1 MRFGVKKKD
10 APAASSGG
18 SGGSFIKY
26 FRKGETTV
34 RFLEPATDEW
44 TKYFE
49 HYSASKQRTY
59 PCTGERDTCPG
70 CTSDDKR
77 EQQASCRFLVNLLDT
92 ETGYVDLWKIP
103 VSIMDDIERY
113 EEKANGDL
121 TAHTYTIIQ
130 FQKEGKTRYS
140 IDREER
146 IKSPVSE
153 YADKLKDH
161 EQALQEAYEEA
172 WGEDPADEESPVT
185 KPSKRPKKAEA
196 EGVDGWTPN
205 EGQERYG
212 KPPFKERAEES
223 DPVESFTSTE
233 DDEYEGEMID
243 PSELDQMDAD
253 EIKTLFRRSGLRVP
267 RTNDAD
273 VLRERLREELAE
285 V

>member
-92 ETGYVDLWKIP
+92 ETGVQYLFVQNGYGGGLTVLVDR
-103 VSIMDDIERY
+103 D
-113 EEKANGDL
+113 
-121 TAHTYTIIQ
+121 
-130 FQKEGKTRYS
+130 
-140 IDREER
+140 
-146 IKSPVSE
+146 
-153 YADKLKDH
+153 
-161 EQALQEAYEEA
+161 
-172 WGEDPADEESPVT
+172 
-185 KPSKRPKKAEA
+185 
-196 EGVDGWTPN
+196 
-205 EGQERYG
+205 G
-212 KPPFKERAEES
+212 KPMTWQ
-223 DPVESFTSTE
+223 V
-233 DDEYEGEMID
+233 
-243 PSELDQMDAD
+243 
-253 EIKTLFRRSGLRVP
+253 
-267 RTNDAD
+267 
-273 VLRERLREELAE
+273 
-285 V
+285 